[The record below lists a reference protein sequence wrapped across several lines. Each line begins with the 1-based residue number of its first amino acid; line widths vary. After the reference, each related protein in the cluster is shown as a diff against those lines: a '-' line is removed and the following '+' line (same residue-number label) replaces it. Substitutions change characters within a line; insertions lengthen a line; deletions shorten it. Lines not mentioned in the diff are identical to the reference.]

1 MGIINKKG
9 DKKMKIIFITITML
23 TILIGGSFGI
33 DLLLGFEMKTA
44 WRNAI
49 SPFRVMEVPEYFVFI
64 FLIAIYLLKKL
75 YTVFHKWIN
84 KKLSKILDSF

>member
-1 MGIINKKG
+1 
-9 DKKMKIIFITITML
+9 MKIIIITLGML
-23 TILIGGSFGI
+23 TILMSCSFGI

-49 SPFRVMEVPEYFVFI
+49 SPFRVMEVPEYFVFV

-75 YTVFHKWIN
+75 YTLTNKWISR
-84 KKLSKILDSF
+84 KLSKLLE

>member
-1 MGIINKKG
+1 MKVIGITLA
-9 DKKMKIIFITITML
+9 MSAV
-23 TILIGGSFGI
+23 LISFSFGI

-49 SPFRVMEVPEYFVFI
+49 SPFRVMEVPEYFVFV

-75 YTVFHKWIN
+75 YAWAGKWISS
-84 KKLSKILDSF
+84 KLSKILE

>member
-1 MGIINKKG
+1 
-9 DKKMKIIFITITML
+9 MKIIIITLGML
-23 TILIGGSFGI
+23 TILMSCSFGI

-49 SPFRVMEVPEYFVFI
+49 SPFRVMEVPEYFVFM

-75 YTVFHKWIN
+75 YTLTNKWIS
-84 KKLSKILDSF
+84 KKLAKLLE

>member
-1 MGIINKKG
+1 
-9 DKKMKIIFITITML
+9 MKIISITLVML
-23 TILIGGSFGI
+23 VTLISCSFGM

-49 SPFRVMEVPEYFVFI
+49 SPFRVMEIPEYFAFI

-75 YTVFHKWIN
+75 FSLVN
-84 KKLSKILDSF
+84 KRISRKLSKLLE